1 MTLEE
6 RVKQLEAQMSCM
18 QLAFVQYQKNQVPIT
33 ARTDSAYNKCPQ
45 VDVNTAGVHE
55 NDSAICDIASLS
67 DENSNAL
74 EELAAMIQDH
84 EDRIEALE
92 QKEE

>member
-6 RVKQLEAQMSCM
+6 RVNRLEAQIANLQESFI
-18 QLAFVQYQKNQVPIT
+18 QSQRNQTPATEKIDT
-33 ARTDSAYNKCPQ
+33 AYSKCPQ
-45 VDVNTAGVHE
+45 VDTNTAGVHE

-84 EDRIEALE
+84 EDRIETLE